1 MKKNFGCYASFYI
14 VIPSQIVIVYIG
26 GKELGHDISGGLATG
41 YQITNNKN
49 IGPTARALR
58 RLKAVGETEYRAARV
73 TSALNESRKIFG
85 QIVNFYG
92 RQYVQETFSRGRT
105 EDLVASNF

>member
-1 MKKNFGCYASFYI
+1 MAVTQAFTSLYHLKLLSFILVAKN
-14 VIPSQIVIVYIG
+14 
-26 GKELGHDISGGLATG
+26 KGHDISGGLATG